1 MVEDQ
6 MKIETE
12 RLTLTK
18 KEDKKLKK
26 EQELILNKGKGPV
39 RPKIG
44 FSLTPDL

>member
-12 RLTLTK
+12 TLKLKK
-18 KEDKKLKK
+18 KEEKKLKK
-26 EQELILNKGKGPV
+26 EQELILGKGKEI

-44 FSLTPDL
+44 FSLAAGE

>member
-12 RLTLTK
+12 RLKLKK

-26 EQELILNKGKGPV
+26 EQELILNKGKEPV

-44 FSLTPDL
+44 FSLTADL